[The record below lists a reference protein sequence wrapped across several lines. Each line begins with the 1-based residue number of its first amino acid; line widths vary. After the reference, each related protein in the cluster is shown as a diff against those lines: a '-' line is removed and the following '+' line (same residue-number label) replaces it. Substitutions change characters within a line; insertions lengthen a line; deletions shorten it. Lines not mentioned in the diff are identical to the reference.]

1 MNSVTFHVPGKPQG
15 KARARTVH
23 NKNIGHSVSYTPE
36 KDLLYENLIK
46 AMYINAAKGTKFDK
60 EIPVAL
66 RIVARFEPPKSA
78 SKKKTQQML
87 AGEIPVL
94 KKPDM
99 DNIVKVVADALN
111 GVAYRDDT
119 QIVFVAAKKTYSAE
133 EGLDVI
139 VEKYSPCNSQEK

>member
-66 RIVARFEPPKSA
+66 RIVARFEPPKST
-78 SKKKTQQML
+78 SKKKVQQML
-87 AGEIPVL
+87 AGELHVMKKL
-94 KKPDM
+94 KQQNKQEGGGS
-99 DNIVKVVADALN
+99 VAK
-111 GVAYRDDT
+111 T
-119 QIVFVAAKKTYSAE
+119 KKEWVRLLST
-133 EGLDVI
+133 
-139 VEKYSPCNSQEK
+139 